1 MKRCHIPLARFIPSK
16 PMIDATSKFP
26 HFAEKKICE
35 STPRSFGTEAAGAHH
50 LRRREDDMMQDWSVV
65 NRPTEYLEITWDPWN
80 ADNSIG
86 KKFKK
91 HMPLPIIGD
100 YSWSR
105 ANYFKFLK
113 LN

>member
-65 NRPTEYLEITWDPWN
+65 NRPTEYLEIT
-80 ADNSIG
+80 
-86 KKFKK
+86 
-91 HMPLPIIGD
+91 
-100 YSWSR
+100 
-105 ANYFKFLK
+105 
-113 LN
+113 